1 MRAVHAATDRFSA
14 YSSTTAAFGA
24 RGFVGDAERKVYMR
38 FLITG
43 GAGFIGS
50 HLGDILIGHGHVVHA
65 LDDLSTGGIENI
77 RHLKRHPRFEYTI
90 GSVENHAIVAELVD
104 EADVVVHLAA
114 AVGVT
119 LVVDSPVRAIETNV
133 HGAEVVLAHANK
145 KKKPVLIASTSEV
158 YGKSRAIPFREDGD
172 MQMGATD
179 KGRWAY
185 ACSKAIDE
193 FLAMAYWRER
203 GLPTVVVRLFN
214 TVGPRQTGSYGM
226 VVPRLVG
233 QALEGKPL
241 TVYGDGHQTRCFCH
255 VADVVQALF
264 GLMTEES
271 AYGNVFNVGNT
282 SEISIVDLAKRIIEL
297 TGSGSP
303 ISMVPYNE
311 AYGEGFE
318 DMFRRVPDIAKVQ
331 ALIGWSPTRTLD
343 DIVTDVVDHLRGE
356 TVAHPPSAAVALDE

>member
-1 MRAVHAATDRFSA
+1 
-14 YSSTTAAFGA
+14 
-24 RGFVGDAERKVYMR
+24 MR

-50 HLGDILIGHGHVVHA
+50 HLSDLLIEHDHAVHV
-65 LDDLSTGGIENI
+65 LDDLSTGAIENI
-77 RHLKRHPRFEYTI
+77 RHLKCHPGFQYTI
-90 GSVENHAIVAELVD
+90 GSAEDDAVVAELVD
-104 EADVVVHLAA
+104 ETDIVVHLAA

-133 HGAEVVLAHANK
+133 HCTEVVLKHANK

-158 YGKSRAIPFREDGD
+158 YGKSQALPFREDGD

-203 GLPTVVVRLFN
+203 TLPTTVVRLFN

-233 QALEGKPL
+233 QALAGEPL
-241 TVYGDGHQTRCFCH
+241 TVYGDGRQTRCFCH

-264 GLMTEES
+264 GLITEER
-271 AYGNVFNVGNT
+271 AYGNVFNVGAST
-282 SEISIVDLAKRIIEL
+282 EISILDLAQMIIDLTSSPSEISLI
-297 TGSGSP
+297 
-303 ISMVPYNE
+303 PYDE

-318 DMFRRVPDIAKVQ
+318 DMYRRVPDTTKVRE
-331 ALIGWSPTRTLD
+331 LINWHPTRTLENV
-343 DIVTDVVDHLRGE
+343 IEDVVACQCDTSSPTPTLAGGSN
-356 TVAHPPSAAVALDE
+356 AQ